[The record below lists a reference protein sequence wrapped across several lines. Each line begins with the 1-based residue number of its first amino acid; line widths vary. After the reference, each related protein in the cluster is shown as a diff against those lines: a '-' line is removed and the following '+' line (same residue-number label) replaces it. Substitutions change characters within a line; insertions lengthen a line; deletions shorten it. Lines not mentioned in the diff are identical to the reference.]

1 MFLQLSCTLLVRFY
15 YGLFILISIFLILA
29 LVGFFVSVK
38 KGKQVQFK
46 IDNSVNENIINPTA
60 YDNKSLQEMVKQN
73 ADIKKN
79 EDELL

>member
-1 MFLQLSCTLLVRFY
+1 MEKISEILANY

-79 EDELL
+79 KDELL

>member
-1 MFLQLSCTLLVRFY
+1 MEKISEFLANY
-15 YGLFILISIFLILA
+15 YGIFILISIFLILA

-38 KGKQVQFK
+38 KGKQIQFK

>member
-1 MFLQLSCTLLVRFY
+1 MEKISEILANY

>member
-1 MFLQLSCTLLVRFY
+1 MEKISEFLANY
-15 YGLFILISIFLILA
+15 YGIFILISIFLILA

>member
-1 MFLQLSCTLLVRFY
+1 MEKLGMFLANYYIVFIIITVFLLF
-15 YGLFILISIFLILA
+15 A

-73 ADIKKN
+73 ADINKN
-79 EDELL
+79 NNEVL

>member
-1 MFLQLSCTLLVRFY
+1 MEKIGMFLANYYIVFIIITVFLLF
-15 YGLFILISIFLILA
+15 A

-46 IDNSVNENIINPTA
+46 IDNSVNENIINPTT

-73 ADIKKN
+73 ADINKN
-79 EDELL
+79 NNEVL

>member
-1 MFLQLSCTLLVRFY
+1 MEKISEFLANY

-79 EDELL
+79 KDELL

>member
-1 MFLQLSCTLLVRFY
+1 MEKISEFLANYCGIFV
-15 YGLFILISIFLILA
+15 LISIFLILA

-38 KGKQVQFK
+38 KGKQIQFK

>member
-1 MFLQLSCTLLVRFY
+1 MEKIGMFLANYYIVFIIITVFLLF
-15 YGLFILISIFLILA
+15 A

-73 ADIKKN
+73 ADINKN
-79 EDELL
+79 NNEVL

>member
-1 MFLQLSCTLLVRFY
+1 MEKIGEFLANYYIVFIIISVFLL
-15 YGLFILISIFLILA
+15 LA
-29 LVGFFVSVK
+29 LIGFFVSVK

-79 EDELL
+79 DNEVL

>member
-1 MFLQLSCTLLVRFY
+1 MEKISEFLANY

>member
-1 MFLQLSCTLLVRFY
+1 MEKISEFLANY

-38 KGKQVQFK
+38 KEKQVQFK

>member
-1 MFLQLSCTLLVRFY
+1 MEKISEFLANY

-38 KGKQVQFK
+38 KGKQIQFK

>member
-1 MFLQLSCTLLVRFY
+1 MEKISEFLANYCGIFV
-15 YGLFILISIFLILA
+15 LISIFLILA

>member
-1 MFLQLSCTLLVRFY
+1 MEKISEILANY

-38 KGKQVQFK
+38 KGKRVQFK

>member
-1 MFLQLSCTLLVRFY
+1 MEKISEILANY
-15 YGLFILISIFLILA
+15 YGLFILIPIFLILA